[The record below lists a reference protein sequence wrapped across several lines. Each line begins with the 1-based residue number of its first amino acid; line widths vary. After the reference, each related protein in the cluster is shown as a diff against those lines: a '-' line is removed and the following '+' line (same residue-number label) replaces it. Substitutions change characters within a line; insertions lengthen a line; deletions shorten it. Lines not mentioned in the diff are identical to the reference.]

1 MFMAVVQIIL
11 IIISLSIVISLTH
24 FLFTGNTPSLT
35 SPLLARE
42 YLLERI
48 SLDKSSVFYDLGCG
62 NSKLLRS
69 LAKKYPDSK
78 FIGVDNSFFSYMFSK
93 LAVSLCRLKNI
104 DIRFENFLKSDLSS
118 ATHIYLWIYVKDINL
133 LLGKLKKELKR
144 HTLIYSLD
152 FPFDDLNPVETIDL
166 GRKKK
171 FGHTLYIYS
180 VKP

>member
-1 MFMAVVQIIL
+1 
-11 IIISLSIVISLTH
+11 
-24 FLFTGNTPSLT
+24 
-35 SPLLARE
+35 
-42 YLLERI
+42 
-48 SLDKSSVFYDLGCG
+48 
-62 NSKLLRS
+62 
-69 LAKKYPDSK
+69 
-78 FIGVDNSFFSYMFSK
+78 MFSK

-133 LLGKLKKELKR
+133 LLEKLKKELKKD
-144 HTLIYSLD
+144 TIIYSLD
-152 FPFDDLNPVETIDL
+152 FPFNDLNPVETIDL